1 MKNAKIIESIKLFT
15 KVEPEG
21 EKVVGV
27 AVKLSE
33 TIIEDGLVKDTLTVK
48 AETFHGESTQLEWR
62 KRTISELYVHHSPEL
77 TVTPSNIGN
86 YIIIK
91 LDENESNAG
100 ALNFDQTSG
109 LNAPAPYQII
119 LRKELLTEKGD
130 RIKPSG
136 EVYEP
141 LGSITPIVDAFGK
154 YEISHEDFTMNYRLF
169 EPETEEGEKYPL
181 VIFLHGAGERGY
193 DNELQ
198 LRGNRG
204 ALTWAEPDFQRK
216 HPSFVVAPQVKPG
229 GWWTNDSEIKTV
241 ITLIEK
247 LIENYPIDENRVYI
261 TGVSMGGFGTWNLL
275 RTRPDLFAAALPI
288 CGGLSLTETPDYVLY
303 AEIIKHIPIWTTHS
317 EDDDVVDIE
326 KTTNKIIHA
335 MEVAG
340 EVVIRGAYAGNLS
353 RGDNNAAAQKLWKI
367 ATQMSSHILFTTYI
381 DGTTPVNAH
390 WSWVPTYE
398 NNVMKEWLF
407 AQVKHDN

>member
-1 MKNAKIIESIKLFT
+1 MKNAKIIESIELFT

-27 AVKLSE
+27 AVKLAE
-33 TIIEDGLVKDTLTVK
+33 TINEGGIDKDTFTIKVK
-48 AETFHGESTQLEWR
+48 TFMGDSSQLEWS
-62 KRTISELYVHHSPEL
+62 KRTITKLYVHHSPEM

-86 YIIIK
+86 YVIIK

-154 YEISHEDFTMNYRLF
+154 YKISHEGFTMNYRLF

-204 ALTWAEPDFQRK
+204 ALTWAESDFQRK

-229 GWWTNDSEIKTV
+229 GWWTNDNEIKTV
-241 ITLIEK
+241 IALIEN
-247 LIENYPIDENRVYI
+247 LLENYPIDESMVYI
-261 TGVSMGGFGTWNLL
+261 TGVSMGGFGTWELIA
-275 RTRPDLFAAALPI
+275 RFPDRFAAAVPI
-288 CGGLSLTETPDYVLY
+288 CGGGDTTTS
-303 AEIIKHIPIWTTHS
+303 ARIAHMPIWAFHGAL
-317 EDDDVVDIE
+317 DQVVLPRQSRNMIQALIQAGGTPGYTE
-326 KTTNKIIHA
+326 YP
-335 MEVAG
+335 EVG
-340 EVVIRGAYAGNLS
+340 HDSWNYAFRDPYL
-353 RGDNNAAAQKLWKI
+353 L
-367 ATQMSSHILFTTYI
+367 
-381 DGTTPVNAH
+381 P
-390 WSWVPTYE
+390 
-398 NNVMKEWLF
+398 WLF
-407 AQVKHDN
+407 RQHLKKN

>member
-1 MKNAKIIESIKLFT
+1 
-15 KVEPEG
+15 
-21 EKVVGV
+21 
-27 AVKLSE
+27 
-33 TIIEDGLVKDTLTVK
+33 GLVKDTLTVK

-86 YIIIK
+86 YVIIK

-154 YEISHEDFTMNYRLF
+154 YEISHEGFTINYRLY

-181 VIFLHGAGERGY
+181 VIFLHGAGERGN

-247 LIENYPIDENRVYI
+247 LIENYPIDEN
-261 TGVSMGGFGTWNLL
+261 
-275 RTRPDLFAAALPI
+275 
-288 CGGLSLTETPDYVLY
+288 
-303 AEIIKHIPIWTTHS
+303 
-317 EDDDVVDIE
+317 
-326 KTTNKIIHA
+326 
-335 MEVAG
+335 
-340 EVVIRGAYAGNLS
+340 
-353 RGDNNAAAQKLWKI
+353 
-367 ATQMSSHILFTTYI
+367 
-381 DGTTPVNAH
+381 
-390 WSWVPTYE
+390 
-398 NNVMKEWLF
+398 
-407 AQVKHDN
+407 